1 MESKTLTDTD
11 YSGVRYCALHHST
24 TRSKESKMK
33 RIPILV
39 DKKYSGH
46 WFDQKKAI
54 RFDSNLSGMDSLSDF
69 HEAMYLT
76 KSNTW
81 IWNEFTF
88 GNDGDVDSDKY
99 FKSDENFA
107 SKWLTRHRVDIQ
119 NYEEVPQTVKDSIEK
134 IVSKMEV

>member
-1 MESKTLTDTD
+1 
-11 YSGVRYCALHHST
+11 
-24 TRSKESKMK
+24 MK

-46 WFDQKKAI
+46 WFDEEKSI
-54 RFDSNLSGMDSLSDF
+54 RFDSNLSEIEFLCSF
-69 HEAMYLT
+69 HEALYLT

-81 IWNEFTF
+81 IFNEFTF
-88 GNDGDVDSDKY
+88 GNDGDVDDDTY

-107 SKWLTRHRVDIQ
+107 SKWLTRHKVDIQ
-119 NYEEVPQTVKDSIEK
+119 NYEKVPQAVKDAIEK

>member
-1 MESKTLTDTD
+1 
-11 YSGVRYCALHHST
+11 
-24 TRSKESKMK
+24 MK

-119 NYEEVPQTVKDSIEK
+119 NYEEVPQTVKDSIESLK
-134 IVSKMEV
+134 NTDVIDLPTILETDNTTQEVQELKDWQ

>member
-1 MESKTLTDTD
+1 
-11 YSGVRYCALHHST
+11 
-24 TRSKESKMK
+24 MK

-54 RFDSNLSGMDSLSDF
+54 RFDSNLHGSDWLSDL
-69 HEAMYLT
+69 HEALYLT

-81 IWNEFTF
+81 IFNEFTF
-88 GNDGDVDSDKY
+88 GNDGDVDGDMY

-107 SKWLTRHRVDIQ
+107 SKWLTRHKVDIQ
-119 NYEEVPQTVKDSIEK
+119 NYEEVPQAVKDAIEK

>member
-1 MESKTLTDTD
+1 
-11 YSGVRYCALHHST
+11 
-24 TRSKESKMK
+24 MK

-39 DKKYSGH
+39 DNKYSGH

-54 RFDSNLSGMDSLSDF
+54 RFDSNLSGMDWLSDF

-81 IWNEFTF
+81 IWNVFTF